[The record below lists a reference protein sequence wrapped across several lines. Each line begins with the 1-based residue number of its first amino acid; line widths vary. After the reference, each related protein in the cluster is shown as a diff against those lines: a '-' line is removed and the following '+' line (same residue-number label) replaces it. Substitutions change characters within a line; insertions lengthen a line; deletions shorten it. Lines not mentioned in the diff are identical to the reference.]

1 LRHGAEFVR
10 TSAKRTHFTAHFVA
24 DRQIDQAIARAR
36 RFDDAALLSA
46 GEHHRCNV
54 RAVDGTLGTEL
65 LIAFKRRS
73 MKVIW
78 SSVSALI
85 KSDIPIY
92 KIISGTDFRTGW
104 QIHEPQFSGDRT

>member
-1 LRHGAEFVR
+1 MGAEFVR

-24 DRQIDQAIARAR
+24 DRQIRPLLAPVDLTMR
-36 RFDDAALLSA
+36 RLPSA
-46 GEHHRCNV
+46 GQDHRCNA
-54 RAVDGTLGTEL
+54 RVDGALGTEL

-85 KSDIPIY
+85 KSDIPI
-92 KIISGTDFRTGW
+92 
-104 QIHEPQFSGDRT
+104 